1 MKITPEHKAELE
13 KEALQYLMDDK
24 DAFKYED
31 SFFQKYMLLSHFAI
45 QSVAK
50 PERYNIDLFDM
61 HRIIDRAGE
70 TFRSIIRTEYILK
83 GENK

>member
-24 DAFKYED
+24 DKFKQED
-31 SFFQKYMLLSHFAI
+31 VFFLKSLLLTHFAI
-45 QSVAK
+45 RSVSIPDK
-50 PERYNIDLFDM
+50 YNIDLFDM
-61 HRIIDRAGE
+61 YVIIDRTSE
-70 TFRSIIRTEYILK
+70 TFRSIIRTEYLLK

>member
-24 DAFKYED
+24 DAFKHED
-31 SFFQKYMLLSHFAI
+31 VFFLKSILLAHFAI
-45 QSVAK
+45 RSVDAPDK
-50 PERYNIDLFDM
+50 YNIDLFDM
-61 HRIIDRAGE
+61 YRIIDRAAE
-70 TFRSIIRTEYILK
+70 TFRSIIRTEFLLK